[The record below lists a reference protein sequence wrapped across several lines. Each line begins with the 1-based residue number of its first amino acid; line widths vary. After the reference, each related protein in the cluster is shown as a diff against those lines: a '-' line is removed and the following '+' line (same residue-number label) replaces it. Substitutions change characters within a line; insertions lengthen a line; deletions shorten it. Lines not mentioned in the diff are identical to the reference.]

1 MNEIISKNIII
12 IGGGISG
19 LCTLHYLKNKYKGRA
34 GLSIKL
40 LEKKTGAGGVINSEK
55 DSGALFET
63 GAGSFLNN
71 QPLTLDLISD
81 LGISSQLT
89 EASAATKTRY
99 LCVNQKLYPIPMSP
113 LKLAGFPLFKL
124 KDKWSLIRER
134 MVNPGNSPLETVHEF
149 VSRRLSAR
157 WADLLAD
164 PMVSGIYAGNS
175 KEIIFKD
182 AFPLLHECEQAHGSV
197 ITGLMENRKKTKTKR
212 ILFSLK
218 DGMGALVNAL
228 VIKNQNDII
237 CSQEVESVSKD
248 NQHQFLVQ
256 TSDKIYPADQVFVSA
271 PAYSAGNML
280 KPIDS
285 QMCAYLNQIKYAPV
299 AVIGFV
305 CAKSDFVKFP
315 AGFGYLK
322 PSSEKSPVL
331 GVLFEDQVFANRSQP
346 DQCLL
351 RLMIGGMHN
360 LHILK
365 YSKEELMDIART
377 ELIQTLGFK
386 GEPFHIFFKAW
397 TNAIPQ
403 YDLYRHRAK
412 ARIEAALKEHPN
424 LHITAN
430 YWDGVS
436 VNDCI
441 KSAHQI
447 VESSKLGTDT

>member
-1 MNEIISKNIII
+1 MTEINQKNIVI
-12 IGGGISG
+12 IGAGISG

-34 GLSIKL
+34 GMSIKL
-40 LEKKTGAGGVINSEK
+40 LEKKETAGGVIHSEK
-55 DSGALFET
+55 EAGALFET
-63 GAGSFLNN
+63 GAGSFLNS

-81 LGISSQLT
+81 LGISSQLI
-89 EASAATKTRY
+89 EASDATKTRY

-113 LKLAGFPLFKL
+113 LKLAGFPLFNL
-124 KDKWSLIRER
+124 GDKWRLLFER
-134 MVNPGNSPLETVHEF
+134 MVDPGKSPLETVHEF
-149 VSRRLSAR
+149 VSRRLSVR

-182 AFPLLHECEQAHGSV
+182 AFPSLYECEQVHGSV
-197 ITGLMENRKKTKTKR
+197 IAGLMQKRKTAKTKR

-228 VIKNQNDII
+228 AIKNQNDIL
-237 CSQEVESVSKD
+237 CSQEVESLSKD
-248 NQHQFLVQ
+248 NQNQYLVQ
-256 TSDKIYPADQVFVSA
+256 TSDKIYPADEVFVTV
-271 PAYSAGNML
+271 PAYSAGNLL
-280 KPIDS
+280 KPVDS

-305 CAKSDFVKFP
+305 CAKSDFVNFP

-322 PSSEKSPVL
+322 PSCEKSPVL
-331 GVLFEDQVFANRSQP
+331 GVLFEDQVFASRSQP

-365 YSKEELMDIART
+365 YSKEELIDIART

-403 YDLYRHRAK
+403 YDLYRNRAK
-412 ARIEAALKEHPN
+412 SRIEAALKEHPN

-441 KSAHQI
+441 KSAQQA
-447 VESSKLGTDT
+447 VQSSSSL

>member
-1 MNEIISKNIII
+1 MTEINQKNIII

-19 LCTLHYLKNKYKGRA
+19 LCTLHYLKNKYKSRA
-34 GLSIKL
+34 GMSIKL
-40 LEKKTGAGGVINSEK
+40 LEKKETAGGVINSEK
-55 DSGALFET
+55 EAGALFET

-89 EASAATKTRY
+89 EASEATKTRY

-113 LKLAGFPLFKL
+113 LKLAGFPLFNL
-124 KDKWSLIRER
+124 KDKWSLFRER

-149 VSRRLSAR
+149 VSRRLSPK

-175 KEIIFKD
+175 KEIVFKD
-182 AFPLLHECEQAHGSV
+182 AFPLLYECEQEHGSV
-197 ITGLMENRKKTKTKR
+197 ITGLMQKRKATKIKR
-212 ILFSLK
+212 TLFSLR
-218 DGMGALVNAL
+218 DGMAALVNTL
-228 VIKNQNDII
+228 VLRNQNDII

-248 NQHQFLVQ
+248 NQNQFLVQ
-256 TSDKIYPADQVFVSA
+256 TTDKIYPADQVFAAV

-315 AGFGYLK
+315 VGFGYLK

-346 DQCLL
+346 DQGLL

-365 YSKEELMDIART
+365 YSKEELIDIART

-403 YDLYRHRAK
+403 YDLYRNRAK
-412 ARIEAALKEHPN
+412 TRIEAALKEHPS

-441 KSAHQI
+441 KSAHQ
-447 VESSKLGTDT
+447 VVQSSGIL